1 MYQNAVKCWNTFCGI
16 LPLHKH
22 TVNSREPPETD
33 VEDGPTTVEFP
44 PNAAGDRVKKVKSED
59 DSYHLPMRLI
69 NLLEEPKNWK
79 NRCLDKNTGVYDKGK
94 ELYSKV
100 HQNPILYKNLY
111 EYLLFR

>member
-22 TVNSREPPETD
+22 TVNSREPE
-33 VEDGPTTVEFP
+33 VEDGPT
-44 PNAAGDRVKKVKSED
+44 NAAGDRVKKVKSED

-69 NLLEEPKNWK
+69 NLLEDPKNWK

-100 HQNPILYKNLY
+100 HQNPLLYKNLY